1 MKILNYFDKAYY
13 INLDSRTDRRESFET
28 RIAKHNLEVERF
40 SAIIPEPIKDHV
52 DKNRHFKEGC
62 IKSHIEIV
70 RLAKE
75 QGLDNVLI
83 FEDDCLFAKDFT
95 NKATQIANKLY
106 NEEWDLFYLGGEPN
120 GDCPVKKDGVRFAP
134 KGVYQTHAYA
144 IHKRFFDSILAINP
158 SNIPNIDIWY
168 IHQANII
175 TLISETLLCIQ
186 EDGYSDNY
194 GANVKFTTK
203 EIFDK
208 YVK

>member
-1 MKILNYFDKAYY
+1 MKVLNYFDKAYY

-40 SAIIPEPIKDHV
+40 SAILIDPIEGHE

-62 IKSHIEIV
+62 LQSHIEIV

-75 QGLDNVLI
+75 QGLDNILI
-83 FEDDCLFAKDFT
+83 FEDDCSFAKDFT
-95 NKATQIANKLY
+95 NKATQIANQLY

-120 GDCPVKKDGVRFAP
+120 GDCPLKKESIRLAT
-134 KGVYQTHAYA
+134 KGVYQTHAYG
-144 IHKRFFDSILAINP
+144 IHKRFFDAILDIDVKNT
-158 SNIPNIDIWY
+158 PNIDIWY
-168 IHQANII
+168 IHQHDRIA
-175 TLISETLLCIQ
+175 LISEKLLCIQ

-203 EIFDK
+203 EIFDR